1 MGLIPRPDDVRRQ
14 IASLGYRIRYVPHDV
29 VGAHV
34 ACYHVVYKG
43 RTVRAGPESLSIPL
57 NEIWLSE
64 QCRDREE
71 RVLYHE
77 LREIEYR
84 ASGWTPDDAHRQAL
98 SDEEAAFGPRPPMP
112 DA

>member
-1 MGLIPRPDDVRRQ
+1 MPGLADTRRK
-14 IASLGYRIRYVPHDV
+14 ISSLGYRVRYVPDDV
-29 VGAHV
+29 VGDHV
-34 ACYHVVYKG
+34 ACYHVVFEG
-43 RTVRAGPESLSIPL
+43 RTVRAGPESLGIPP

-64 QCRDREE
+64 RCRDVEE

-84 ASGWTPDDAHRQAL
+84 ASGWAPDRAHRQARL
-98 SDEEAAFGPRPPMP
+98 DEEAAFGPRPPMA

>member
-1 MGLIPRPDDVRRQ
+1 MPDRDSARRKT
-14 IASLGYRIRYVPHDV
+14 ASLGYRVRYVPHEV
-29 VGAHV
+29 VGDHV
-34 ACYHVVYKG
+34 ACYHVVFEG
-43 RTVRAGPESLSIPL
+43 RTVRAGPEEVGIPL

-64 QCRDREE
+64 HYRDVEE

-84 ASGWTPDDAHRQAL
+84 ASGWTPDKAHRQARL
-98 SDEEAAFGPRPPMP
+98 DEEAAFGPRPPMS